1 MSTSPVPASAP
12 AAPAIS
18 TPSRMLAVFHA
29 PTKAFASLR
38 GTAKWYSFV
47 APWLLVSV
55 FSFIFVF
62 TVGQKIGWQQV
73 FDNNMRMA
81 GPSATARF
89 EQLPPAQRAQAVRTA
104 VTVTKFFSYGFSI
117 ITLVVLI
124 IVAAVLLG
132 TFNFGAGAQL
142 DFKTSLAVVMY
153 ASLPDILKLIL
164 AIATLFAGV
173 SPDGFMIQNPVAT
186 NPGYFIDFTQHPA
199 LASLLMR
206 LDVFSIWSLAL
217 MGIGFAAVSKMKRS
231 TTMSVVFGW
240 YVFVALIS
248 AGWALLQR

>member
-1 MSTSPVPASAP
+1 MSTSPVSAGAP
-12 AAPAIS
+12 APPAMPAAARIVS
-18 TPSRMLAVFHA
+18 VFYA

-38 GTAKWYSFV
+38 GAAKWHSWV
-47 APWLLVSV
+47 APWLVVAV
-55 FSFIFVF
+55 FSVIYVA
-62 TVGQKIGWQQV
+62 TIGQKVGWQQV

-81 GPSATARF
+81 GPSAAGRF
-89 EQLPPAQRAQAVRTA
+89 DQMPPAQRAQAMRTA
-104 VTVTKFFSYGFSI
+104 VAFTKGFSYGFPVV
-117 ITLVVLI
+117 TLVITI
-124 IVAAVLLG
+124 IIGAVLLG

-142 DFKTSLAVVMY
+142 DFKTSLAVVAY

-164 AIATLFAGV
+164 AITTLFAGV

-199 LASLLMR
+199 LASLLTR
-206 LDVFSIWSLAL
+206 LDVFSIWSLVL
-217 MGIGFAAVSKMKRS
+217 MGVGFAAVSKMKRS

-240 YVFVALIS
+240 YVFVALIG